1 MAVLPSRSILLRWG
15 VLRGLRGL
23 RQGRQPLFL
32 VGAAAVLLG
41 LQRRTPRRRVLY
53 SRRLRPGAAV
63 VVRNG
68 SGTTSRL
75 EIRRRR

>member
-1 MAVLPSRSILLRWG
+1 MAVLPTRSILVRWG
-15 VLRGLRGL
+15 MLRGLRSL
-23 RQGRQPLFL
+23 RQGSQPALL

-41 LQRRTPRRRVLY
+41 LGRRTPRRRVLY

-68 SGTTSRL
+68 SGTTARL
-75 EIRRRR
+75 EIRRHR